1 MNKGDIKMKNSMSEI
16 ISTIASLKA
25 AAKQH
30 FRAEIKG
37 IFGSYVRGEQKE
49 DSDLD
54 VLVEFEKDANL
65 LDLTGLTDFL
75 EEKLNIKVDVVPES
89 ALREE
94 IRSIVLK
101 EKVAV

>member
-1 MNKGDIKMKNSMSEI
+1 MKNSVSEI
-16 ISTIASLKA
+16 ISTIAGLKA
-25 AAKQH
+25 EARQR
-30 FRAEIKG
+30 FWAETKG

-65 LDLTGLTDFL
+65 LDLTGLADFL

>member
-1 MNKGDIKMKNSMSEI
+1 MENSVSEI
-16 ISTIASLKA
+16 ISTIAGLKA
-25 AAKQH
+25 EAKQR

-37 IFGSYVRGEQKE
+37 VFGSYARGEQKKG
-49 DSDLD
+49 SDLD

-65 LDLTGLTDFL
+65 LDLTGLADFL
-75 EEKLNIKVDVVPES
+75 EEKLNIKVDIVPES

-94 IRSIVLK
+94 IKSTVLK